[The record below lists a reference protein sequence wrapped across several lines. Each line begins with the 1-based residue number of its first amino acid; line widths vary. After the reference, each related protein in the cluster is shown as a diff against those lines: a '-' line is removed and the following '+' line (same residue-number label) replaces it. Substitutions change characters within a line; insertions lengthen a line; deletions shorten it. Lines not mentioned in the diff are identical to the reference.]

1 MPIVENTPIASGGP
15 GSNLVPIIPPFV
27 IKDTTDQVNSFN
39 DDYAKY
45 TKIYSNKNP
54 DNQEIKNTVEP
65 SILNEIKETETI
77 LNREY
82 SLLFVWFIIAII
94 ILVLT
99 VVSIL
104 SNELTSYI
112 LYPSLGFLILIIFYI
127 IKNIYIYFNELI

>member
-1 MPIVENTPIASGGP
+1 MPVVTNTPIASGGP
-15 GSNLVPIIPPFV
+15 GSHLVPIIPPFF
-27 IKDTTDQVNSFN
+27 INDTNDQVSAFN
-39 DDYAKY
+39 LEYAKY
-45 TKIYSNKNP
+45 AKLYSNKNP
-54 DNQEIKNTVEP
+54 YNKEIQTVVDPTLVTEV
-65 SILNEIKETETI
+65 NETRNI

-99 VVSIL
+99 VVAIM

-127 IKNIYIYFNELI
+127 IKNIYIYFNDLI